1 MKNKIHDNQTLKEEA
16 EKIALQGLFNI
27 LPVNFTWIDKEGRV
41 LGCNDKVLDCLKVT
55 SFSDIFGKHSSELF
69 NNGAWE
75 NTEKVLKS
83 GNSLVLDEEHK
94 NAEGNTVYYLSV
106 KSPIK
111 SPNEKVIGVVNI
123 AVDITERK
131 LLEAE
136 LEKTKEAAELANK
149 IKTEFLANMRHDLRT
164 PLCGLSNILEY
175 LEKNELDETKRSYL
189 EEARNY
195 TASILTQLND
205 ILDHVRVESGELDI
219 LEKKFSLPEVLENI
233 YKSLFRQASDK
244 NLEFKITCDV
254 NIPKNVIG
262 DPLRTERILMNV
274 LSNALKFT
282 HKGYVKLTLDWI
294 HLADEKGIA
303 QFIIED
309 SGIGI
314 PEDKLE
320 HIFERFIRLTD
331 ASTALYP
338 GTGLGLNIVKRFLS
352 DIDGRYDVTSELGK
366 GSAFNICIPYKI
378 HK

>member
-1 MKNKIHDNQTLKEEA
+1 MGTKLYSSNTFLKEAKE
-16 EKIALQGLFNI
+16 IAFDGIFKL
-27 LPVNFTWIDKEGRV
+27 LPINFSWMDAKGHI
-41 LGCNDKVLDCLKVT
+41 LGCNDQVLKVQEID
-55 SFSDIFGKHSSELF
+55 SFADIVGKHTSEVC
-69 NNGAWE
+69 NSNAWE
-75 NTEKVLKS
+75 NTQKVVKS
-83 GNSLVLDEEHK
+83 GKPLVLDEEHHHSD
-94 NAEGNTVYYLSV
+94 GRTTYFLSI

-111 SPNEKVIGVVNI
+111 SPNEKVIGIVNI

-136 LEKTKEAAELANK
+136 LEKTKESAELANK

-175 LEKNELDETKRSYL
+175 LEKDELDETKRSYL

-219 LEKKFSLPEVLENI
+219 LEKKFSLPELLENI

-282 HKGYVKLTLDWI
+282 NKGYVKLTLDWI
-294 HLADEKGIA
+294 HLADEKGTA

-366 GSAFNICIPYKI
+366 GSTFNICIPYKI
-378 HK
+378 SK